1 MTHMT
6 PDPYAT
12 AAETAALLREGR
24 KYRRDRARAADIVTV
39 AEAASRLQVKAAT
52 VAAGIRGG
60 RCIGILGPG
69 RTMRVPRWQF
79 EPSVWPSIKPIAEC
93 LGAKDGW
100 QVLDF
105 LETAA
110 PALNGWTPRVALEQG
125 TPVARVL
132 VVAMGE
138 SH

>member
-1 MTHMT
+1 MTHRT

-24 KYRRDRARAADIVTV
+24 QYRRDRVRAADMVTV
-39 AEAASRLQVKAAT
+39 QEAASLLQVEAST
-52 VAAGIRGG
+52 VAAWINAG

-69 RTMRVPRWQF
+69 RTMRLPRWQF
-79 EPSVWPSIKPIAEC
+79 EPSVWPSIHPIAEC
-93 LGAKDGW
+93 LGARDGW

-110 PALNGWTPRVALEQG
+110 PALNGLTPRVALEQG
-125 TPVARVL
+125 TPLARILAVAT
-132 VVAMGE
+132 AA
-138 SH
+138 SY